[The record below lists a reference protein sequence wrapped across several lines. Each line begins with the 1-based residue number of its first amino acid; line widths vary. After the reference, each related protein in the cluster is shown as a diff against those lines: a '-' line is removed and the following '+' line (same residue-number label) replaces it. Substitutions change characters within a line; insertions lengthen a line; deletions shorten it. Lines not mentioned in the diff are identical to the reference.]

1 MRKDKALKAAVCIAS
16 IGLLLSIP
24 TATARAEGSIPIE
37 QGVAGISTSLDNYY
51 MSRSDET
58 EDSAEK
64 ALSVILNTQIISPY
78 NNLGV
83 SIADS
88 YVNIRKEPTT
98 ESEVVGKLYRGCA
111 TDILERLEG
120 DWVKIESGDVKGYI
134 ASNYLAIGKD
144 AEDMFDEYATKYATV
159 TGKGVRVREAQS
171 LDSKILTFVPEGETY
186 VVIKEYEEWAEIL
199 IGNDDSENVEITGFV
214 SKDYLSI
221 DIKFKY
227 AISIEEE
234 NRIRRMQE
242 EAERAEAERQAQLER
257 EREEKRKA
265 EEAAKKAA
273 EEAARKAAEEAAR
286 KAQEEANKA
295 QKDSSSNNTS
305 DSSSSS
311 SSSSSNSSKSS
322 SDLNKLRQE
331 VVNYALKFVGGRYVY
346 GGNSLTSGVDCSGF
360 VKEIYEDF
368 DIKISQRRSVDQARS
383 AGVRVN
389 VGDRLPGDLIFYAN
403 SSGTVNHVALY
414 IGNDRIVHAANSRE
428 GIITSRY
435 NYRDIY
441 CVRRIIN

>member
-1 MRKDKALKAAVCIAS
+1 MRKDKALKVAVCLAS

-24 TATARAEGSIPIE
+24 KATARAEGSIPIE

-51 MSRSDET
+51 MSRSDGGD
-58 EDSAEK
+58 DSSEK
-64 ALSVILNTQIISPY
+64 ALSVILNTEIISPY
-78 NNLGV
+78 DNLGV
-83 SIADS
+83 SIADN
-88 YVNIRKEPTT
+88 YVNIRKEPSTD
-98 ESEVVGKLYRGCA
+98 SEVVGKLYRGCA

-134 ASNYLAIGKD
+134 ASNYLAIGRD
-144 AEDMFDEYATKYATV
+144 AEAMFDEYATKYATV

-171 LDSKILTFVPEGETY
+171 LDSRILTFVPEGETY
-186 VVIKEYEEWAEIL
+186 VVIKEYDEWAEIL

-214 SKDYLSI
+214 SKEYLSI

-242 EAERAEAERQAQLER
+242 EAERAEAERQAQLKK
-257 EREEKRKA
+257 EK

-273 EEAARKAAEEAAR
+273 EEAARK
-286 KAQEEANKA
+286 KAQEAANKA
-295 QKDSSSNNTS
+295 QKDSSSNKAS
-305 DSSSSS
+305 DSPSSPP
-311 SSSSSNSSKSS
+311 NSSKSS
-322 SDLNKLRQE
+322 SDSNKLRQE

-346 GGNSLTSGVDCSGF
+346 GGNSLTNGVDCSGF

-368 DIKISQRRSVDQARS
+368 GINISQRRSVDQSRS

-389 VGDRLPGDLIFYAN
+389 VSDRLPGDLIFYAN

-414 IGNDRIVHAANSRE
+414 IGNDRIVHAANSRV
-428 GIITSRY
+428 GIITSKY
-435 NYRDIY
+435 NYRDVY